1 MYRGIEMSRT
11 QKEKTETHSD
21 APLEIITKNAVEKED
36 ATDDYV
42 EVALERSKREV
53 DAPIYLKRI

>member
-1 MYRGIEMSRT
+1 MSRT

-42 EVALERSKREV
+42 EVALERRKREV

>member
-1 MYRGIEMSRT
+1 MSRT

-21 APLEIITKNAVEKED
+21 APLEIITKNAVEKDD
-36 ATDDYV
+36 AADDYI
-42 EVALERSKREV
+42 EVTLERRKREA